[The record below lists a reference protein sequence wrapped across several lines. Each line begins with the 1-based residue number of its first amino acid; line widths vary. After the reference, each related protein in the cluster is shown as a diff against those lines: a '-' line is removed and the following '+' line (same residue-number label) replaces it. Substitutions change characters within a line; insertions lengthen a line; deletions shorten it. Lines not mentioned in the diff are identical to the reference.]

1 MDVQHAAAL
10 ARETADSLLRIG
22 VAEVTKDV
30 AAHDQIRFPSA
41 QLLQLDMLVTVD
53 SARGFARIVRLDVA
67 TVRIAFRKFLRPP
80 ARSGA
85 DIRESLDVE
94 ADVMA
99 ECDDERHFVPLH
111 LRRDDGRLRL
121 VIVPAIIAGVEM
133 FFAAPRKAFQAGI
146 SL

>member
-10 ARETADSLLRIG
+10 AREAPDSLLRIG
-22 VAEVTKDV
+22 VAEITKHV
-30 AAHDQIRFPSA
+30 AADDQICFASA
-41 QLLQLDMLVTVD
+41 KFLEFDMPMTID
-53 SARGFARIVRLDVA
+53 AAGSFTRIVGFDVTA
-67 TVRIAFRKFLRPP
+67 GGIAFREFLRPP

-85 DIRESLDVE
+85 DISESFDVE
-94 ADVMA
+94 ADVTA

-111 LRRDDGRLRL
+111 LRSDDSGLGL
-121 VIVPAIIAGVEM
+121 VIVLAIVVGVEM